1 MIEYYNS
8 TIFDNKRLIGHK
20 FSNSNIKKDME
31 NLPMKIIEDEK
42 TGYPLYLI
50 KINNEE
56 LKFSPEDISSFILK
70 YLKNYSEIYEG
81 NKKIE
86 NVIIT
91 VPAHFNNLQR
101 QSTIN
106 SAKKAGFKNIKIIN
120 EPTAAAIAYANTFK
134 SVNEKIILIFYLG
147 DGTFDCS
154 ILNYKNKE
162 YDVLASFDEEHLD
175 GEDFNNRLRDYIMGE
190 IKKNSKFKNIDFKNK
205 NDEKII
211 RFNKKMK
218 EEIEKVK
225 KQLSSEEDSIFYIDM
240 IYGIDEF
247 KLEITRSKYEE
258 LCMDLWNKCIDKM
271 KQTIKFTKIDKKDI
285 DEIILVGGSKRH
297 QK

>member
-20 FSNSNIKKDME
+20 FSYTNIKKEME
-31 NLPMKIIEDEK
+31 NLSMKIIEDEK

-91 VPAHFNNLQR
+91 VQAHFNNLQR
-101 QSTIN
+101 ESTIK
-106 SAKKAGFKNIKIIN
+106 SAQKAGFKNIKIIN
-120 EPTAAAIAYANTFK
+120 EPTAAAIVYANTFK
-134 SVNEKIILIFYLG
+134 SVNEKIILIFDLG

-154 ILNYKNKE
+154 ILKYKNKE
-162 YDVLASFDEEHLD
+162 YNVLASFGEEHLG

-190 IKKNSKFKNIDFKNK
+190 IKKI
-205 NDEKII
+205 
-211 RFNKKMK
+211 
-218 EEIEKVK
+218 
-225 KQLSSEEDSIFYIDM
+225 
-240 IYGIDEF
+240 
-247 KLEITRSKYEE
+247 
-258 LCMDLWNKCIDKM
+258 
-271 KQTIKFTKIDKKDI
+271 
-285 DEIILVGGSKRH
+285 
-297 QK
+297 

>member
-20 FSNSNIKKDME
+20 FSYTNIKKEME
-31 NLPMKIIEDEK
+31 NLSMKIIEDEK

-91 VPAHFNNLQR
+91 VQAHFNNLQR
-101 QSTIN
+101 ESTIK
-106 SAKKAGFKNIKIIN
+106 SAQKAGFKNIKIIN
-120 EPTAAAIAYANTFK
+120 EPTATAIAYANTFK
-134 SVNEKIILIFYLG
+134 SVNEKIILIFDLG

-154 ILNYKNKE
+154 ILKYKNKE
-162 YDVLASFDEEHLD
+162 YNVLASFGEEHLG

-190 IKKNSKFKNIDFKNK
+190 IKKNQNI
-205 NDEKII
+205 KILI
-211 RFNKKMK
+211 LKIKMMKK
-218 EEIEKVK
+218 
-225 KQLSSEEDSIFYIDM
+225 
-240 IYGIDEF
+240 
-247 KLEITRSKYEE
+247 
-258 LCMDLWNKCIDKM
+258 
-271 KQTIKFTKIDKKDI
+271 
-285 DEIILVGGSKRH
+285 
-297 QK
+297 

>member
-1 MIEYYNS
+1 MNENEEKEPIIGIDLETTYSCLGIMRNWQIQIIQDQTGTRIIPSIVCFKKKESLIGITAQNNMIEYYNS

-20 FSNSNIKKDME
+20 FSYSNIKKEME
-31 NLPMKIIEDEK
+31 YLPMKIIEDEK

-134 SVNEKIILIFYLG
+134 SVNEKIILIFDLG
-147 DGTFDCS
+147 GGTFDCS
-154 ILNYKNKE
+154 ILKYKKNE
-162 YDVLASFDEEHLD
+162 YNVLASF
-175 GEDFNNRLRDYIMGE
+175 GW
-190 IKKNSKFKNIDFKNK
+190 
-205 NDEKII
+205 II
-211 RFNKKMK
+211 FRWRRF
-218 EEIEKVK
+218 
-225 KQLSSEEDSIFYIDM
+225 
-240 IYGIDEF
+240 
-247 KLEITRSKYEE
+247 
-258 LCMDLWNKCIDKM
+258 
-271 KQTIKFTKIDKKDI
+271 
-285 DEIILVGGSKRH
+285 
-297 QK
+297 

>member
-8 TIFDNKRLIGHK
+8 IIFDNKRLIGHK
-20 FSNSNIKKDME
+20 FSYTNIKKEME

-106 SAKKAGFKNIKIIN
+106 SAKKAGFKNILKLLMN
-120 EPTAAAIAYANTFK
+120 QLLLQLLM
-134 SVNEKIILIFYLG
+134 LIH
-147 DGTFDCS
+147 
-154 ILNYKNKE
+154 LNQ
-162 YDVLASFDEEHLD
+162 L
-175 GEDFNNRLRDYIMGE
+175 
-190 IKKNSKFKNIDFKNK
+190 KKK
-205 NDEKII
+205 
-211 RFNKKMK
+211 
-218 EEIEKVK
+218 
-225 KQLSSEEDSIFYIDM
+225 
-240 IYGIDEF
+240 
-247 KLEITRSKYEE
+247 
-258 LCMDLWNKCIDKM
+258 
-271 KQTIKFTKIDKKDI
+271 
-285 DEIILVGGSKRH
+285 
-297 QK
+297 